1 MAADRGAAAR
11 AVRHDLVA
19 LIQQVLV
26 PDLPQDPPHRLDV
39 VVGEGVVRV
48 VHVHPEADAL
58 GEALP
63 LLEVG
68 GDALLA
74 QLVELGDAVG
84 LDLPLAVDAEAALD
98 LELHR
103 QAVRVPAGLARHAVA
118 AHRLVAREEVLE
130 DARDDVVRA
139 GLAVGRRRTLV
150 EDVEGRVLTALE
162 ALLEDAVVLPELE
175 DARVER
181 REVDARRDVLEPGLT
196 VAHVTRFLLVW
207 AGRPI
212 LPDARRGP
220 TGRSAPARVI
230 VPRQRTSGCT
240 SRCTVVLPRVRSTV
254 APRRT
259 TLRRT
264 RPHRLRTTRSRRHQ
278 AIRPTH
284 PGDRQG
290 RRHRRRAQLT
300 TLSYLLSSGVT
311 GSRARAVVEH
321 WPCRTRTSRM
331 PCRWRRPAGTRGYLV
346 TRDGVG

>member
-19 LIQQVLV
+19 LVQQALV

-48 VHVHPEADAL
+48 VHVDPEADAL

-68 GDALLA
+68 GDALAA

-139 GLAVGRRRTLV
+139 GLAVGRRRPLV
-150 EDVEGRVLTALE
+150 EDVEGRVLAALE

-175 DARVER
+175 DARVQR

-196 VAHVTRFLLVW
+196 VAHFTRFLLVW

-212 LPDARRGP
+212 LPDARRAARPPSWRPEGH
-220 TGRSAPARVI
+220 SAAAT
-230 VPRQRTSGCT
+230 RTPGCT
-240 SRCTVVLPRVRSTV
+240 SRCTVVLPRVRPTV
-254 APRRT
+254 APRSHYMAST
-259 TLRRT
+259 SD
-264 RPHRLRTTRSRRHQ
+264 PARLQGATPARSARW
-278 AIRPTH
+278 
-284 PGDRQG
+284 DR
-290 RRHRRRAQLT
+290 
-300 TLSYLLSSGVT
+300 
-311 GSRARAVVEH
+311 
-321 WPCRTRTSRM
+321 
-331 PCRWRRPAGTRGYLV
+331 
-346 TRDGVG
+346 